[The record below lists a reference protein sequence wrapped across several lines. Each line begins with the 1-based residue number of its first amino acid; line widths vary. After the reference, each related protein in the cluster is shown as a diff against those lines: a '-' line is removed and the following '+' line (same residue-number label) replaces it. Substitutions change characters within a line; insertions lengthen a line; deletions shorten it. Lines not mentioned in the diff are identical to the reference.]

1 MIRRR
6 LVVRGLVQGVGY
18 RWSLSREARRL
29 GVHGWVRNRSD
40 GAVEAVLE
48 GADEAVDALVAWCR
62 SGPGGAGVSGV
73 EVTTEE
79 PEGLTG
85 FTIEP

>member
-1 MIRRR
+1 MIRHR
-6 LVVRGLVQGVGY
+6 VVVHGFVQGVGY

-29 GVHGWVRNRSD
+29 GVQGWVRNRAD
-40 GAVEAVLE
+40 GTVEAVLE
-48 GADEAVDALVAWCR
+48 GADEAVDALEQWCR

-73 EVTTEE
+73 DVTNEE

-85 FTIEP
+85 FAIEP